1 MIAKPPNKWLCCF
14 GGIME
19 KVIKNKKGEDI
30 AVRVDFCDCRL
41 KKTAFVCHGI
51 IGYKEQDVIVSIRN
65 SLLEKGYNVV
75 SFDCRNSLGN
85 SFCDMRGACLDDF
98 YEDLEEVIE
107 WAKGENFYVEPYLL
121 AGFSLGGATAIKRA
135 IKNCGLVN
143 KIILVS
149 AVFDGDELMK
159 NTIEHNSKEFVCD
172 LETKG
177 FIQLRGER
185 KCLLNDKYIS
195 NLKEH
200 NLYEFGEIF
209 NGDVLIVAGE
219 NDIVSKKE
227 DAKRFFESIRCEN
240 KDFFVISNA
249 SHTFDLE
256 VNRKDLRDKIFRF
269 CDKTHQERS

>member
-1 MIAKPPNKWLCCF
+1 MPTQ
-14 GGIME
+14 
-19 KVIKNKKGEDI
+19 
-30 AVRVDFCDCRL
+30 RS
-41 KKTAFVCHGI
+41 
-51 IGYKEQDVIVSIRN
+51 IGVQ
-65 SLLEKGYNVV
+65 L
-75 SFDCRNSLGN
+75 
-85 SFCDMRGACLDDF
+85 
-98 YEDLEEVIE
+98 
-107 WAKGENFYVEPYLL
+107 
-121 AGFSLGGATAIKRA
+121 
-135 IKNCGLVN
+135 
-143 KIILVS
+143 
-149 AVFDGDELMK
+149 
-159 NTIEHNSKEFVCD
+159 
-172 LETKG
+172 
-177 FIQLRGER
+177 QLRGER